1 MDVLEAVILETA
13 ETWEQARGAGGEVRA
28 IIGAVDET
36 FLEQMMLVFM
46 DLRTGYLLLEEV
58 ADDRP
63 YATWKAL
70 VEERLTA
77 LDTRVRYVVSDRAK
91 AFIQLADQGLGCLS
105 IPDFFHCM
113 HELGQSYTLA
123 IGRRLRQ
130 APQEFTKAKGRYAKS
145 HESSQKH

>member
-77 LDTRVRYVVSDRAK
+77 LDTRVRHVVSDRE
-91 AFIQLADQGLGCLS
+91 G
-105 IPDFFHCM
+105 FHPA
-113 HELGQSYTLA
+113 G
-123 IGRRLRQ
+123 GPRLRVPEYTRLLSLH
-130 APQEFTKAKGRYAKS
+130 A
-145 HESSQKH
+145 